1 MSWIR
6 VYSVFSI
13 AIAKSIAKS
22 ITKIIAEQTNT
33 QYLLLDVWT
42 SQFGSLW
49 SRFTLSEHRG
59 QKTRI
64 GKTIESNSIEK
75 QESASL
81 RCSLFSQRLRFL
93 VNCTSFLTY
102 NHKDILF
109 NLSSIESWTVNI
121 STEHDISHYAVPTLL
136 LRISSSSILNRSVA
150 QFLFAFRSC
159 LYNTSR
165 SLSFFSM
172 IAKLSSE
179 FIATLS
185 CSVCSSQ

>member
-1 MSWIR
+1 MI
-6 VYSVFSI
+6 
-13 AIAKSIAKS
+13 
-22 ITKIIAEQTNT
+22 NT

-42 SQFGSLW
+42 SQFESLW

-59 QKTRI
+59 QKIDI

-81 RCSLFSQRLRFL
+81 RCSLLLQRLRFL
-93 VNCTSFLTY
+93 VNCTSFLAY
-102 NHKDILF
+102 NHKDILL
-109 NLSSIESWTVNI
+109 NLPSIKSWAVNI
-121 STEHDISHYAVPTLL
+121 STEHGIFHYAVPTLL
-136 LRISSSSILNRSVA
+136 LRISSFSILNRSVM
-150 QFLFAFRSC
+150 QSLFAFRSC

-172 IAKLSSE
+172 VAKLSPE
-179 FIATLS
+179 FTATLP